1 MSNTIYLS
9 SHTLE
14 VHPYIFKT
22 LKLRHNNNIQE
33 STSQQ
38 LYLNTRVLDF
48 QRQRPDTYRRRPFAA
63 DQKRWSWSLFQLLK
77 KNDITLLI
85 GAHRR
90 SEDGVVYRINKIIM
104 HAGFSMT
111 HLRNDIALL
120 RLAIPVKLN
129 QKMGAVC
136 FPKLGSRVFP
146 GTKRW
151 ITGLNNSF
159 S

>member
-77 KNDITLLI
+77 KKWYHFTDRCTPKIWRWCCVSDQQDHH
-85 GAHRR
+85 ACRFQHDPPQ
-90 SEDGVVYRINKIIM
+90 EWYRPLEARYTSKTQSKN
-104 HAGFSMT
+104 
-111 HLRNDIALL
+111 
-120 RLAIPVKLN
+120 
-129 QKMGAVC
+129 
-136 FPKLGSRVFP
+136 GSRLLPEIGVTCLP
-146 GTKRW
+146 GNKTLDYRFK
-151 ITGLNNSF
+151 
-159 S
+159 